1 MDIKYNIL
9 QLSETKYSF
18 DMPYG
23 LSAPRK
29 EDMAF
34 GFNHKI
40 SANDKESAIIIEL
53 SVIIEDSKNSIKLA
67 ENSIRAV
74 FGVEPFKSVVLEWN
88 ENGIRVSEPKLM
100 DTFISITIGALRGI
114 LAKNFKQTPLDG
126 CVLPLIPMEFIRKVF
141 TEKK

>member
-23 LSAPRK
+23 QTALPK
-29 EDMAF
+29 EDVTF

-40 SANDKESAIIIEL
+40 SANEKDSAIIIDL
-53 SVIIEDSKNSIKLA
+53 TVIIEDSKSSIKLA
-67 ENSIRAV
+67 ENSVRAV
-74 FGVEPFKSVVLEWN
+74 FGVDPYKSVVLSYD

-100 DTFISITIGALRGI
+100 DTFISITIGALRGV

-126 CVLPLIPMEFIRKVF
+126 CVLPLIPMDLIRKAF
-141 TEKK
+141 SK

>member
-1 MDIKYNIL
+1 
-9 QLSETKYSF
+9 
-18 DMPYG
+18 
-23 LSAPRK
+23 
-29 EDMAF
+29 
-34 GFNHKI
+34 
-40 SANDKESAIIIEL
+40 
-53 SVIIEDSKNSIKLA
+53 
-67 ENSIRAV
+67 
-74 FGVEPFKSVVLEWN
+74 VLEWN